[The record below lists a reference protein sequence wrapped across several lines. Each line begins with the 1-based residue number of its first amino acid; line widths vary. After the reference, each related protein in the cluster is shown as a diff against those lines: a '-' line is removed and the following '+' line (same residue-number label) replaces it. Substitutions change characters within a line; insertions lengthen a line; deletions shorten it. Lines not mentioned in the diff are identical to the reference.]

1 VRNLST
7 QLKQGKTKDALNKM
21 RILSAACE
29 NLFKAKKLLE
39 KSLGLFLLIA
49 VVMHF
54 VLILNVTVLVFY
66 LWNDV
71 SSRISFSLITCY
83 ALLKLLL
90 ICWSGD
96 RVNKIVSYKKMSLAQ
111 QFLMINLGFITAS
124 RAVQTSFTRFS

>member
-7 QLKQGKTKDALNKM
+7 LLKQGKTKDALKNMQK
-21 RILSAACE
+21 LCAACE
-29 NLFKAKKLLE
+29 NLFEAKKLLE

-54 VLILNVTVLVFY
+54 VLVLNVTVLVFY
-66 LWNDV
+66 SSNDPR
-71 SSRISFSLITCY
+71 SRISFSIITCY

-96 RVNKIVSYKKMSLAQ
+96 RVNKIVEPRNSPAL
-111 QFLMINLGFITAS
+111 
-124 RAVQTSFTRFS
+124 